1 MLELIFLKVINMS
14 WGAGIVILIVCLARF
29 LLKRFPKYISYM
41 LWSVV
46 LFRLFCPMILEVDI
60 SPVRNI
66 EPILYEYT
74 VEEEIVLPETIVEYN
89 DPDIAPETVTDPEDG
104 QTAYEPIVL
113 EENSKE
119 EKRSWQEWAV
129 LVGQYPHILT
139 N

>member
-60 SPVRNI
+60 SQVRNI

-104 QTAYEPIVL
+104 QTA
-113 EENSKE
+113 
-119 EKRSWQEWAV
+119 
-129 LVGQYPHILT
+129 
-139 N
+139 